1 MVPSTITDIEID
13 DANVSLVVQHE
24 RVKPATYCVEWCP
37 GMLFDAATTT
47 VDLLDAL
54 LDRNAILQDAYPWNI
69 LFRGVNP
76 VFVDLTSIV
85 EINTPL
91 LWPAYDQ
98 FQAFFL
104 RPLALASQGKGNVA
118 RALSYQNISG
128 ISLEDFYKNTTFLYK
143 LTHPLTGVGLIVDR
157 LIQRN
162 SSLKNRLRSATAH
175 ANVAMNKQ
183 VRARFYKGLRQKLN
197 AFKFSARGDVWS
209 RYYEEIGPAVDKDM
223 KKQIVAEI
231 LNLLRPATVVDVGCN
246 TGVFSVLAAENGAH
260 VISIDSSEACIS
272 QLYAHAKARALDI
285 TPVISDVLCPTSSF
299 GYMGTQYPSLVDRAR
314 SEVVVCLALMH
325 HLHITGRQSF
335 ERIARLMDALSSQY
349 LIFEFVAM
357 DDPNNDLLGAGR
369 NIDYNLVSVTAE
381 LRRYFPEIDIRESD
395 RLTRKILLC
404 SKVKA

>member
-1 MVPSTITDIEID
+1 
-13 DANVSLVVQHE
+13 
-24 RVKPATYCVEWCP
+24 
-37 GMLFDAATTT
+37 
-47 VDLLDAL
+47 
-54 LDRNAILQDAYPWNI
+54 
-69 LFRGVNP
+69 
-76 VFVDLTSIV
+76 
-85 EINTPL
+85 
-91 LWPAYDQ
+91 
-98 FQAFFL
+98 
-104 RPLALASQGKGNVA
+104 
-118 RALSYQNISG
+118 
-128 ISLEDFYKNTTFLYK
+128 
-143 LTHPLTGVGLIVDR
+143 
-157 LIQRN
+157 
-162 SSLKNRLRSATAH
+162 
-175 ANVAMNKQ
+175 VAMNKQ

-209 RYYEEIGPAVDKDM
+209 RYYEEIGPAVDKDL

-272 QLYAHAKARALDI
+272 QLHAHAKARDLDI
-285 TPVISDVLCPTSSF
+285 TPVISDVLCPTPSF

-335 ERIARLMDALSSQY
+335 DRIARLMDALSSQY
-349 LIFEFVAM
+349 LIFEFVSM

-369 NIDYNLVSVTAE
+369 KIDYNLAIVIAE

-395 RLTRKILLC
+395 RPTRKILLC